1 MNNTSANET
10 VTEIEVFYR
19 GMAML
24 GMLQCGGWTH
34 EEIPA
39 LAKELASRMMEDSE
53 PEVGLAAVK
62 PKRKYN
68 RK

>member
-1 MNNTSANET
+1 MTATNNSND

-19 GMAML
+19 GMAL
-24 GMLQCGGWTH
+24 VGLLAGGYPNN
-34 EEIPA
+34 EEIA
-39 LAKELASRMMEDSE
+39 SVAKDLASRMMDDSTE
-53 PEVGLAAVK
+53 EVGLAAIK

>member
-1 MNNTSANET
+1 MSSND

-19 GMAML
+19 GLAML
-24 GMLQCGGWTH
+24 GLLMQGC
-34 EEIPA
+34 EYENVPDFA
-39 LAKELASRMMEDSE
+39 KDLAKRMLEDSSDE
-53 PEVGLAAVK
+53 IGLAAVK

>member
-1 MNNTSANET
+1 MTTNET

-19 GMAML
+19 GLAML
-24 GMLQCGGWTH
+24 GLIMLG
-34 EEIPA
+34 EEHDELPT
-39 LAKELASRMMEDSE
+39 LAKDLARRMLEDSSD
-53 PEVGLAAVK
+53 EVGLAAVK

>member
-1 MNNTSANET
+1 MNATNSSEA
-10 VTEIEVFYR
+10 VTETEVFYR
-19 GMAML
+19 GMAMVGL
-24 GMLQCGGWTH
+24 IMRG
-34 EEIPA
+34 EEDDDIPT
-39 LAKELASRMMEDSE
+39 LAKSLANRMMEDSE

>member
-19 GMAML
+19 GMAMIGL
-24 GMLQCGGWTH
+24 IMRG
-34 EEIPA
+34 EEDDDIPT
-39 LAKELASRMMEDSE
+39 LAKSLANRMMEDSE

>member
-19 GMAML
+19 GL
-24 GMLQCGGWTH
+24 
-34 EEIPA
+34 A
-39 LAKELASRMMEDSE
+39 LAGLLAGGLEKPEDCPDLTKDLAKRMLEDSE